1 MATCLEFRRV
11 LFRSSP
17 VGASRVIPA
26 RAAVRA
32 ASPHAPVS
40 PLRLVSPPKGPSMLV
55 RTLDQVTD
63 TDDDIKTENWRS
75 KRIILAKE
83 GVGVSVHETTLRS
96 EERRAGKE
104 REPRGGLRKDAKK

>member
-32 ASPHAPVS
+32 ASSHAPVS
-40 PLRLVSPPKGPSMLV
+40 PLRLVSPPKGPSMLG

-83 GVGVSVHETTLRS
+83 NGRASCRS
-96 EERRAGKE
+96 RVTNRKSDVWGEE
-104 REPRGGLRKDAKK
+104 